1 VIAALLDT
9 LLPGDAAF
17 PPAGAVM
24 GVAERVVALAGP
36 VLAALP
42 RGFDAADQVRR
53 EEMLRA
59 VEASA
64 PAAFERFVAA
74 VYVAYYTVPAV
85 QAVLERSHG
94 HAARP
99 PQPEGHVLAPFD
111 DAMLA
116 RQRVRAPFWRQ
127 A

>member
-1 VIAALLDT
+1 MIAALLDT
-9 LLPGDAAF
+9 LLPGDSAF
-17 PPAGAVM
+17 PPAGAVA
-24 GVAERVVALAGP
+24 GVAARVAAVAEP

-42 RGFDAADQVRR
+42 GGFGAADEVQR
-53 EEMLRA
+53 EAMLRA

-64 PAAFERFVAA
+64 PAAFERLVAA
-74 VYVAYYTVPAV
+74 AYVAYYTAPEV
-85 QAVLERSHG
+85 QAALARGHG
-94 HAARP
+94 YAARP

-116 RQRVRAPFWRQ
+116 RQRARAPFWRQ